1 MEDVEEIWD
10 NQHSFTKGRSC
21 WTNLVAFYDG
31 MMASVDKGK
40 STDVIYLDLCKAFD
54 MVLHRI
60 LISKVETYE
69 FEGWAIRWIKNWLDG
84 HSQGVVVI
92 CSMSR

>member
-1 MEDVEEIWD
+1 MKERIRAEGEPIIFSELKSGSEKGIYKPVSLMSVPGKITEQILLKETVRHMEDVEEIWD

-40 STDVIYLDLCKAFD
+40 TTDVI
-54 MVLHRI
+54 
-60 LISKVETYE
+60 
-69 FEGWAIRWIKNWLDG
+69 
-84 HSQGVVVI
+84 
-92 CSMSR
+92 